1 MVHLLYGCLF
11 IPDFPAAALLRG
23 EHNPLA
29 TAVTTGKAP
38 NRFVYSANK
47 SARAGGIL
55 SGMPLAEAET
65 RYSRNSGDELRII
78 ERNTQAEGRAQQDLI
93 ELALTISPRVEDSA
107 PGLLVLDLAGLPN
120 AHASATELAHG
131 MEKLGFDA
139 NIGVSRNRFVASI
152 AAHAEPGV
160 THIFLGQE
168 RAFLETRPLSVLPLE
183 QKEREVFARWGFFT
197 IRDLLKVSENDL
209 VERFGERGSS
219 IAKLARGE
227 AAAIFH
233 AHEAPIEFEE
243 SQDLD
248 WQIGELEPLSFLL
261 NTLLESLC
269 FKLQG
274 HNVAAASIRV
284 ALKLAN
290 GSRYERKIDLSYPL
304 RDSRTLLTLLR
315 IDLAAHPPGD
325 AIEGIAISATPTEQR
340 MMQFALFSPDSPRPE
355 TLAVTLARLEN
366 LVGPK
371 RVGSPVVPN
380 THKPGAHDITEFG
393 KQIASKRKLQ
403 TRRITT
409 SAKQIPSTPLK
420 TFAGARH
427 AGGFR
432 GSEPKPEAVTL
443 PQLVPVAATHR
454 AVAVPRRPQRKP
466 TLIASSGTPQLSRDK
481 MIFRSFRPAI
491 KAEVILRGTL
501 PVYVDS
507 PLVSAAIEMRSGPW
521 YVRGDWWTDE
531 QWDYEEWDITVEG
544 RLLRLCLEKPA
555 HVWRLTGLYD

>member
-1 MVHLLYGCLF
+1 MHLLYACLY

-23 EHNPLA
+23 EHNPPA

-47 SARAGGIL
+47 NARAGGV
-55 SGMPLAEAET
+55 SSSMPLAEAET
-65 RYSRNSGDELRII
+65 RYSRNSGDELRVI
-78 ERNTQAEGRAQQDLI
+78 ERNAQAETRAQQDLV

-120 AHASATELAHG
+120 THASATELAYG
-131 MEKLGFDA
+131 VEKLGFEA

-152 AAHAEPGV
+152 AAHCEPGV
-160 THIFLGQE
+160 THIFPGQE
-168 RAFLETRPLSVLPLE
+168 SGFLETRPLSVLPLE
-183 QKEREVFARWGFFT
+183 QREREVFARWGFFT
-197 IRDLLKVSENDL
+197 IRDLLKVSEDDL

-227 AAAIFH
+227 AVTIFH

-248 WQIGELEPLSFLL
+248 WQISELEPLSFLL
-261 NTLLESLC
+261 TTLLESLC

-274 HNVAAASIRV
+274 HNVAAASVRV

-304 RDSRTLLTLLR
+304 RDSSTLLTLLR

-325 AIEGIAISATPTEQR
+325 AVEGIAISAAPTEQR
-340 MMQFALFSPDSPRPE
+340 MMQFALFSPDAPRPE

-380 THKPGAHDITEFG
+380 THKPGAHDITKFG
-393 KQIASKRKLQ
+393 KQIVSTKKAQKRKL
-403 TRRITT
+403 TT

-432 GSEPKPEAVTL
+432 GMEPKPEAV
-443 PQLVPVAATHR
+443 PVPRLVPVAATHR
-454 AVAVPRRPQRKP
+454 AEPATHRPHRKP
-466 TLIASSGTPQLSRDK
+466 TLVAGSGTAQLTRGK
-481 MIFRSFRPAI
+481 LIFRSFRPAI
-491 KAEVILRGTL
+491 KAEVILRGTT

-507 PLVSAAIEMRSGPW
+507 PLVSAAIEKRSGPW
-521 YVRGDWWTDE
+521 HVRGDWWTEE
-531 QWDYEEWDITVEG
+531 QWDYEEWDITADG
-544 RLLRLCLEKPA
+544 RQLRLCLEKPA
-555 HVWRLTGLYD
+555 NVWRLTGLYD